1 MPILNDRIVDQ
12 LDELLPEYINEEG
25 QGLKKFLSAYF
36 DFLEKGILIY
46 DSGTELETIGLEDGE
61 GAVIQE
67 TATFSPSPLDKAKF
81 LYEQNNLGQ
90 TQTGSWEIGEYVVG
104 STSGATARIDVIGNT
119 SNKLY
124 IEMFTESQFLVGET
138 IVGQNSGYTAKA
150 NSFEGGALFAA
161 NNLLD
166 YADVD
171 KTTGDFLEYFR
182 KDFMPSIDAKI
193 IADKRLLAKHI
204 NDIYLAKGSMASYDF
219 LFRVLYNEDI
229 EISYPRDNI
238 VKPSDSKWTESTV
251 VHLFSEKNLLDYAKG
266 KIVKKKE
273 GQIVTEIQADTITR
287 VTSGEGDNVYRLV
300 IMEPF
305 IGSLDIGDR
314 VELQSRETP
323 DKFHNAIVRG
333 IVEDLDKDNGNVM
346 FRLESGTGTGFFA
359 SESDNTEGIMLETA
373 TDSIALDV
381 NNLILLEE
389 GTQSDNSLNEVHG
402 KKPIMVRETVNT
414 PQTEAVI
421 GGAMKSEEA
430 SQGALYSI
438 SENVT
443 VNLPQ
448 SELGVGQFAKTLVG
462 NIEDGKVEKV
472 LVDPSQRGT
481 GYEDGDLV
489 VFDNTDSGGTLALGE
504 VTSTS
509 GDILLESGTTFGAF
523 EFVAT
528 SGQTTFSGRDKH
540 NNLLVYDPENVVV
553 RVKRADVTQNIT
565 SQGGN
570 VPFSVFEEVRGSANI
585 GINGSSIVF
594 IGTYAQSNHANY
606 VGNVGTIIEV
616 FADPEETTLILED
629 GLQSTGENKLLFNQS
644 GANPTG
650 SISRVRMLTS
660 GVGYQKLPEAFVGGE
675 VFYEDEGFVDLF
687 TIGETVTS
695 GTTTGRLVDHDKGA
709 NKLIIAKLQGTTD
722 TTTFA
727 VGNTITG
734 QQSGGIGVI
743 KQSNFTRGVGAK
755 LLPYGNDIGTIG
767 QLRVIEE
774 GNHFDKS
781 SGIPDFRHHF
791 IYGRAS
797 GIPVVDTTVTGD
809 FSGATG
815 TVKIVNGDKN
825 LISIEP
831 IQGMFKKNETV
842 TASDGITFQIL
853 EGNPATVGAKNSSIS
868 RVDGNYTS
876 DIGFPSVTS
885 QRIQDSLFYQDFSYV
900 IKVGQSI
907 NNYRSVVQQ
916 LLNPAGT
923 IFFGEVAIVNR
934 VDGSAEGYRTG
945 SNDDGFDGDRITRSF
960 VPTLYIGSKID
971 PAKVVLEE
979 GTVASGEEDVFYAE
993 EQNII
998 FEDSSGV
1005 VVTERFLADDRLRLN
1020 LSTTD
1025 MSPSGA
1031 RDFQIGETVS
1041 QNLFKTQ
1048 SGDIATITGRV
1059 VDRERDEAGDLI
1071 ADPSFIIIDQIRP
1084 DHTAMKQL
1092 TSEGGRA
1099 GVFGLFKETHGDWK
1113 TDQSDTDIE
1122 FIHGLVGES
1131 SGKKAI
1137 INTVVD
1143 ASTKTDQGSGQAFI
1157 VGQDITESDVG
1168 LYDRIIRANVT
1179 AHGHEVVKEL
1189 EIYPHYAHHRIYY
1202 NTLDNALSIGQTIK
1216 NNGVL
1221 GRVMEHDTV
1230 NKFIIVWSGSDAF
1243 GSNIGS
1249 FSTGAVTNEAGNTT
1263 HFTAT
1268 VVEGHHVHESIV
1280 KFDEGHN
1287 SPVVTPPQNQV
1298 VDPENNIGAPGTLD
1312 PNAFFKASEF
1322 YEGANRQQRKNISI
1336 LQTFASSQ
1344 PVSTRNTS
1352 WHNTGKIDTSSTDKE
1367 TGPFLNADTIEVVNQ
1382 HGLRGSANATTI
1394 AYVGGLDWGETIKS
1408 ATGGSIINNLSSN
1421 RERHKVPSDAKIIN
1435 SVANVDEEFII
1446 TEDGSY
1452 LIEELDYGFLMAE
1465 PEPEKYN
1472 SYTTTDGHYYVG
1484 DKWTVDPTEEIT
1496 LENGGRL
1503 ALENFDYGTNTE
1515 KDTEQHERF
1524 VTERSYNLGSYFI
1537 KSEVEDTFIYED
1549 GSRIIQENAIS
1560 FGEPVERL
1568 GPTLGDLAKVG
1579 FSQHLIKEERLR
1591 LESGNPVGTTPTQG
1605 NNFDKGDLILMENG
1619 VPNGHS
1625 DYEGSV
1631 GGRIL
1636 HEAPYEGVKISDIST
1651 LYPKQSIADLQEHKG
1666 RTMILNYPASVQSG
1680 V

>member
-12 LDELLPEYINEEG
+12 IDELLPEYISEEG
-25 QGLKKFLSAYF
+25 QGLKKFLTAYF
-36 DFLEKGILIY
+36 DFLEKGILIFEQ
-46 DSGTELETIGLEDGE
+46 GTVLETIGLEDGE
-61 GAVIQE
+61 GAVLQE

-124 IEMFTESQFLVGET
+124 CEIFTEAQFLPDET
-138 IVGQNSGYTAKA
+138 IVGQNSGYTAKV

-182 KDFMPSIDAKI
+182 RDFMPSIDTKI

-204 NDIYLAKGSMASYDF
+204 NNIYLAKGSMASYDF

-238 VKPSDSKWTESTV
+238 IKPSDSKWTESTV
-251 VHLFSEKNLLDYAKG
+251 VHLFSEKNLLEYARG
-266 KIVKKKE
+266 KIVKKSE
-273 GQIVTEIQADTITR
+273 GKVVTDIQADTITR

-300 IMEPF
+300 IMEPY
-305 IGSLDIGDR
+305 IGSLNIGDK

-323 DKFHNAIVRG
+323 EKFHNATVRG
-333 IVEDLDKDNGNVM
+333 IISDLDKDNGNVM

-359 SESDNTEGIMLETA
+359 SESDDTEGLQLETA
-373 TDSIALDV
+373 TDNVNPDV

-389 GTQSDNSLNEVHG
+389 GTQTDNSINELHG
-402 KKPIMVRETVNT
+402 RTPIMVRETVNT
-414 PQTEAVI
+414 PQSEAVI

-448 SELGVGQFAKTLVG
+448 SELGVGKESLTLVG
-462 NIEDGKVEKV
+462 NIEDAKVEKV
-472 LVDPSQRGT
+472 IVDPSNRGT

-509 GDILLESGTTFGAF
+509 GDILLESGTTFGSF
-523 EFVAT
+523 EFTAS
-528 SGQTTFSGRDKH
+528 SGQTTFSGRDNH
-540 NNLLVYDPENVVV
+540 NNLLVYDPDKVLV
-553 RVKRADVTQNIT
+553 RVKRSDATQNIT

-570 VPFSVFEEVRGSANI
+570 ISFSVFEEVRGSANI

-594 IGTYAQSNHANY
+594 TGDYANSSHAKY
-606 VGNVGTIIEV
+606 VGQAGTLIEV
-616 FADPEETTLILED
+616 FADPEETTLILEE
-629 GLQSTGENKLLFNQS
+629 GLQSTGENKILFDQS

-650 SISRVRMLTS
+650 SIQRVRMITS
-660 GVGYQKLPEAFVGGE
+660 GVGYQKLPLAFVGGE
-675 VFYEDEGFVDLF
+675 VFYSETTTPNF

-709 NKLIIAKLQGTTD
+709 NKLIIAKLQTTTD
-722 TTTFA
+722 TTTFQ
-727 VGNTITG
+727 VGNTVTG
-734 QQSGGIGVI
+734 SVSGATATV
-743 KQSNFTRGVGAK
+743 KQNSFTTGVGAK
-755 LLPYGNDIGTIG
+755 LLPYGSEIGKIG

-781 SGIPDFRHHF
+781 SGIPDFRQHF

-797 GIPVVDTTVTGD
+797 AIPVVDTTITGSV
-809 FSGATG
+809 SGATG
-815 TVKIVNGDKN
+815 TIKIVDNDKN
-825 LISIEP
+825 IVSIEP
-831 IQGMFKKNETV
+831 TQGMIKKGEII
-842 TASDGITFQIL
+842 TASDGKTFQIL
-853 EGNPATVGAKNSSIS
+853 EGNPATVGAKNNSIS
-868 RVDGNYTS
+868 KVDGNYTS
-876 DIGFPSVTS
+876 DVGFPSVTA

-923 IFFGEVAIVNR
+923 IFFGEVAIVGNI
-934 VDGSAEGYRTG
+934 DGSAEAYRTG

-971 PAKVVLEE
+971 PAKVILEE

-998 FEDSSGV
+998 YEDNSGV
-1005 VVTERFLADDRLRLN
+1005 VVTERFLADDKLRLT

-1025 MSPSGA
+1025 MSPAGA
-1031 RDFQIGETVS
+1031 IDFTVGETVS

-1059 VDRERDEAGDLI
+1059 VSVDT
-1071 ADPSFIIIDQIRP
+1071 SNSKIIIDQIRK
-1084 DHTAMKQL
+1084 DHTALKQL

-1099 GVFGLFKETHGDWK
+1099 GVFTLFKETHGDWK

-1122 FIHGLVGES
+1122 FIHGIVGES

-1137 INTVVD
+1137 VTLVED

-1189 EIYPHYAHHRIYY
+1189 EIYPHYAHTRIYY
-1202 NTLDNALSIGQTIK
+1202 NTLDNALSIGQTVK
-1216 NNGVL
+1216 GATSGKL

-1230 NKFIIVWSGSDAF
+1230 NKFIIVWEGSDSF
-1243 GSNIGS
+1243 GANVGS
-1249 FSTGAVTNEAGNTT
+1249 FATEVITNEAGNTT

-1268 VVEGHHVHESIV
+1268 TIEEHHVHENIV
-1280 KFDEGHN
+1280 KVDIGHN
-1287 SPVVTPPQNQV
+1287 SPVSVPSRPSLS
-1298 VDPENNIGAPGTLD
+1298 VDPKRNIAV
-1312 PNAFFKASEF
+1312 EF
-1322 YEGANRQQRKNISI
+1322 YEGANRQQRKNITI
-1336 LQTFASSQ
+1336 LQTFASA
-1344 PVSTRNTS
+1344 NTKS
-1352 WHNTGKIDTSSTDKE
+1352 GRTLTIVPDPKE
-1367 TGPFLNADTIEVVNQ
+1367 DLNQ

-1408 ATGGSIINNLSSN
+1408 ANRDSIINNLATGN
-1421 RERHKVPSDAKIIN
+1421 TNHLVPSDAKRIN
-1435 SVANVDEEFII
+1435 SVANVDEEFIV
-1446 TEDGSY
+1446 TEDGYY
-1452 LIEELDYGFLMAE
+1452 LIEEIDHGFLMAE
-1465 PEPEKYN
+1465 PEPERYN
-1472 SYTTTDGHYYVG
+1472 SITTPDGKYYVG
-1484 DKWTVDPTEEIT
+1484 DKWTVDPTEELT
-1496 LENGGRL
+1496 LEDGGRL
-1503 ALENFDYGTNTE
+1503 ALEEATE
-1515 KDTEQHERF
+1515 IEGHERF
-1524 VTERSYNLGSYFI
+1524 VTERSFNLGSYFT
-1537 KSEVEDTFIYED
+1537 KTEDHDTLVYED
-1549 GSRIIQENAIS
+1549 GSRIIQENAVS

-1568 GPTLGDLAKVG
+1568 GPTLGDLAKIG
-1579 FSQHLIKEERLR
+1579 FSQSLKFEERI
-1591 LESGNPVGTTPTQG
+1591 TQE
-1605 NNFDKGDLILMENG
+1605 DGDNILMEN
-1619 VPNGHS
+1619 
-1625 DYEGSV
+1625 EA
-1631 GGRIL
+1631 GRL
-1636 HEAPYEGVKISDIST
+1636 LVESPYEGVKISDIST

>member
-12 LDELLPEYINEEG
+12 IDELLPEYISEEG
-25 QGLKKFLSAYF
+25 QGLKKFLTAYF
-36 DFLEKGILIY
+36 DFLEKGILIFEQ
-46 DSGTELETIGLEDGE
+46 GTVLETIGLEDGE
-61 GAVIQE
+61 GSVLQE
-67 TATFSPSPLDKAKF
+67 TETFSPSPLDKAKF

-124 IEMFTESQFLVGET
+124 CETFTEAQFLPDET
-138 IVGQNSGYTAKA
+138 IVGQNSGYTAKV

-182 KDFMPSIDAKI
+182 RDFMPSIDTKI

-204 NDIYLAKGSMASYDF
+204 NNIYLAKGSMASYDF

-238 VKPSDSKWTESTV
+238 IKPSDSKWTESTV
-251 VHLFSEKNLLDYAKG
+251 VHLFSEKNLLEYARG
-266 KIVKKKE
+266 KIVKKQE
-273 GQIVTEIQADTITR
+273 GKVVTDIQADTITR

-300 IMEPF
+300 IMEPY
-305 IGSLDIGDR
+305 IGSLNIGDK

-323 DKFHNAIVRG
+323 DKFHNATVRG
-333 IVEDLDKDNGNVM
+333 IVSDLDKDNGNVM

-359 SESDNTEGIMLETA
+359 SESDDTEGIMLETA
-373 TDSIALDV
+373 TDNVNPDV

-389 GTQSDNSLNEVHG
+389 GTQEDNSINELHG
-402 KKPIMVRETVNT
+402 RTPIMVRETVNT

-448 SELGVGQFAKTLVG
+448 SELGVGKESLTLVG
-462 NIEDGKVEKV
+462 NIEDAKVEKV
-472 LVDPSQRGT
+472 IVDPSNRGT

-509 GDILLESGTTFGAF
+509 GDILLESGTTFGSF
-523 EFVAT
+523 EFTAAG
-528 SGQTTFSGRDKH
+528 GQTTFSGRDNH
-540 NNLLVYDPENVVV
+540 NNLLVYDPDKVLV
-553 RVKRADVTQNIT
+553 RVKRSDATQNIT

-570 VPFSVFEEVRGSANI
+570 ISFSVFEEVRGSANI

-594 IGTYAQSNHANY
+594 TGDYANSSHAKY
-606 VGNVGTIIEV
+606 VGQAGTLIEV
-616 FADPEETTLILED
+616 FADPEETTLILEE
-629 GLQSTGENKLLFNQS
+629 GLQSTGENKILFDQS

-650 SISRVRMLTS
+650 SIQRVRMITS
-660 GVGYQKLPEAFVGGE
+660 GVGYQKLPLAFVGGE
-675 VFYEDEGFVDLF
+675 VFYSETTTPNF

-695 GTTTGRLVDHDKGA
+695 GSTTGRLVDHDKGA
-709 NKLIIAKLQGTTD
+709 NKLIIAKLQTTTD
-722 TTTFA
+722 TTTFQ
-727 VGNTITG
+727 VGNTVTG
-734 QQSGGIGVI
+734 SVSGATATV
-743 KQSNFTRGVGAK
+743 KQNSFTTGVGAK
-755 LLPYGNDIGTIG
+755 LLPYGSEIGKIG

-781 SGIPDFRHHF
+781 SGIPDFRQHF

-797 GIPVVDTTVTGD
+797 AIPVVDTTITGSV
-809 FSGATG
+809 SGATG
-815 TVKIVNGDKN
+815 TIKTVDNDKN
-825 LISIEP
+825 IVSIEP
-831 IQGMFKKNETV
+831 TQGMIKKGEII
-842 TASDGITFQIL
+842 TASDGKTFQIL
-853 EGNPATVGAKNSSIS
+853 EGNPATVGAKNNSIS
-868 RVDGNYTS
+868 KVDGNYTS
-876 DIGFPSVTS
+876 DIGFPSVTA

-923 IFFGEVAIVNR
+923 IFFGEVAIVGNI
-934 VDGSAEGYRTG
+934 DGSAEAYRTG

-971 PAKVVLEE
+971 PAKVILEE

-998 FEDSSGV
+998 YEDNSGV
-1005 VVTERFLADDRLRLN
+1005 VVTERFLADDKLRLT

-1025 MSPSGA
+1025 MSPAGSIA
-1031 RDFQIGETVS
+1031 FTVGETVS

-1059 VDRERDEAGDLI
+1059 VSVDSSNSR
-1071 ADPSFIIIDQIRP
+1071 IIIDQIRP
-1084 DHTAMKQL
+1084 DHTALKQL

-1099 GVFGLFKETHGDWK
+1099 GIYGLFMETHGDWK

-1122 FIHGLVGES
+1122 FVHGIVGES

-1137 INTVVD
+1137 VTLVED

-1189 EIYPHYAHHRIYY
+1189 EIYPHYAHTRIYY
-1202 NTLDNALSIGQTIK
+1202 NTLDNALSIGQTVK
-1216 NNGVL
+1216 GATSGKL

-1230 NKFIIVWSGSDAF
+1230 NKFIIVWEGSDSF
-1243 GSNIGS
+1243 GANVGS
-1249 FSTGAVTNEAGNTT
+1249 FTTEVITNEAGNTT

-1268 VVEGHHVHESIV
+1268 TIEEHHVHENIV
-1280 KFDEGHN
+1280 KVDIGHN
-1287 SPVVTPPQNQV
+1287 SPVSVPSRPSLS
-1298 VDPENNIGAPGTLD
+1298 VDPKRNIAV
-1312 PNAFFKASEF
+1312 EF
-1322 YEGANRQQRKNISI
+1322 YEGANRQQRKNITI
-1336 LQTFASSQ
+1336 LQTFASA
-1344 PVSTRNTS
+1344 NTKS
-1352 WHNTGKIDTSSTDKE
+1352 GRTLTIVPDPKE
-1367 TGPFLNADTIEVVNQ
+1367 DLNQ

-1408 ATGGSIINNLSSN
+1408 ANRDSIINNLATGN
-1421 RERHKVPSDAKIIN
+1421 TNHLVPSDAKRIN
-1435 SVANVDEEFII
+1435 SVANVDEEFIV
-1446 TEDGSY
+1446 TEDGYY
-1452 LIEELDYGFLMAE
+1452 LIEEIDHGFLMAE
-1465 PEPEKYN
+1465 PEPERYN
-1472 SYTTTDGHYYVG
+1472 SITTTDGHYYVG
-1484 DKWTVDPTEEIT
+1484 DKWTVDATEELT
-1496 LENGGRL
+1496 LEDGNRL
-1503 ALENFDYGTNTE
+1503 ALEDATDIEG
-1515 KDTEQHERF
+1515 HERF
-1524 VTERSYNLGSYFI
+1524 VTERSYNLGSYFM
-1537 KSEVEDTFIYED
+1537 KSEVQDTLVYED

-1568 GPTLGDLAKVG
+1568 GPTLGDLAKIG
-1579 FSQHLIKEERLR
+1579 FSQSLKFEERI
-1591 LESGNPVGTTPTQG
+1591 TQE
-1605 NNFDKGDLILMENG
+1605 DGDNIIMEN
-1619 VPNGHS
+1619 
-1625 DYEGSV
+1625 EA
-1631 GGRIL
+1631 GRL
-1636 HEAPYEGVKISDIST
+1636 LVESPYEGVKISDIST

>member
-12 LDELLPEYINEEG
+12 IDELLPEYISEEG

-36 DFLEKGILIY
+36 DFLEKGILIFEQ
-46 DSGTELETIGLEDGE
+46 GTDLATIGLEDGE
-61 GAVIQE
+61 GSVLQE

-81 LYEQNNLGQ
+81 LYELNDQGQ

-124 IEMFTESQFLVGET
+124 CEVFTEAQFLPDET
-138 IVGQNSGYTAKA
+138 IVGQNSGYTAKV

-182 KDFMPSIDAKI
+182 KDFMPSIDTKI

-204 NDIYLAKGSMASYDF
+204 NEIYLAKGSMASYDF
-219 LFRVLYNEDI
+219 LFRVLYGEDI
-229 EISYPRDNI
+229 EIAYPRDNI

-251 VHLFSEKNLLDYAKG
+251 LHLFSEKNLLEYAQG
-266 KIVKKKE
+266 KIVRKSE
-273 GQIVTEIQADTITR
+273 GNIITSIQTDLMTR
-287 VTSGEGDNVYRLV
+287 VTSGEGDNVYRVV
-300 IMEPF
+300 IMEPY
-305 IGSLDIGDR
+305 IGTLNIGDK
-314 VELQSRETP
+314 VELQSREDST
-323 DKFHNAIVRG
+323 KFHIATVRG
-333 IVEDLDKDNGNVM
+333 IISDLDEDNSNVM

-359 SESDNTEGIMLETA
+359 SESDDTEGIQLQDA
-373 TDSIALDV
+373 TDNFNPDNPS
-381 NNLILLEE
+381 LILLEE
-389 GTQSDNSLNEVHG
+389 GTQSDNSINEVHG
-402 KKPIMVRETVNT
+402 RTPIMVRETVNT

-421 GGAMKSEEA
+421 GGAMKSEE
-430 SQGALYSI
+430 SSKGALYSI

-448 SELGVGQFAKTLVG
+448 SELGVGQVAKTLVG
-462 NIEDGKVEKV
+462 NIEDAKVEKV
-472 LVDPSQRGT
+472 LVDPSNRGT

-489 VFDNTDSGGTLALGE
+489 VFDNTGSGGTLALGE
-504 VTSTS
+504 VTSVS
-509 GDILLESGTTFGAF
+509 GDILLESGTTFGSF
-523 EFVAT
+523 EFTAS
-528 SGQTTFSGRDKH
+528 SGQTTFSGRDNH
-540 NNLLVYDPENVVV
+540 NNLLVYDPEKITV
-553 RVKRADVTQNIT
+553 RVKRADATQNIT
-565 SQGGN
+565 AQGGN
-570 VPFSVFEEVRGSANI
+570 VSFSVFEEVRGAANV

-594 IGTYAQSNHANY
+594 TGTYANSSHANY
-606 VGNVGTIIEV
+606 VGNAGTVIEV

-629 GLQSTGENKLLFNQS
+629 GLQSTGENKLLFDQS

-650 SISRVRMLTS
+650 AISRVRMLTS
-660 GVGYQKLPEAFVGGE
+660 GVGYTSLPQAFVGGE
-675 VFYEDEGFVDLF
+675 VFYTEKTTPNF

-695 GTTTGRLVDHDKGA
+695 GSTTGRLVDHDKGA
-709 NKLIIAKLQGTTD
+709 SKLIIAKLQTTTD
-722 TTTFA
+722 TTTF
-727 VGNTITG
+727 
-734 QQSGGIGVI
+734 GIGDTVTGSI
-743 KQSNFTRGVGAK
+743 SGATATVKQNSFTTGVGAK
-755 LLPYGNDIGTIG
+755 LLPYGDKIGSVG

-809 FSGATG
+809 VSGATG
-815 TVKIVNGDKN
+815 TIKIVDGDRN
-825 LISIEP
+825 VVSIEP
-831 IQGMFKKNETV
+831 IQGMFRKNESV
-842 TASDGITFQIL
+842 TASDSKTFQIL
-853 EGNPATVGAKNSSIS
+853 EGNPATVGAKNSAIS
-868 RVDGNYTS
+868 KVDGNYSS
-876 DIGFPSVTS
+876 DVGFPSVTA

-923 IFFGEVAIVNR
+923 IFFGEVAIVGNI
-934 VDGSAEGYRTG
+934 DGSAEAYRTG

-971 PAKVVLEE
+971 PAKVILEE

-998 FEDSSGV
+998 YEDNSGV

-1031 RDFQIGETVS
+1031 RDFTIGETVT
-1041 QNLFKTQ
+1041 QNLFKTA
-1048 SGDIATITGRV
+1048 SGDIGTIQGRV
-1059 VDRERDEAGDLI
+1059 VDRERNEGGDLI

-1113 TDQSDTDIE
+1113 TDQSDTGIE

-1137 INTVVD
+1137 INTVID

-1157 VGQDITESDVG
+1157 VGQTITESDVG

-1179 AHGHEVVKEL
+1179 AHGHEVVKEV
-1189 EIYPHYAHHRIYY
+1189 EILPHYAHTKIFFDSLDSTDRILPGEVIK
-1202 NTLDNALSIGQTIK
+1202 NLAGKKGVVTEEGFSTLDSATQDLF
-1216 NNGVL
+1216 
-1221 GRVMEHDTV
+1221 
-1230 NKFIIVWSGSDAF
+1230 KFIIVSETPDTF
-1243 GSNIGS
+1243 GSNLGS
-1249 FSTGAVTNEAGNTT
+1249 FTT
-1263 HFTAT
+1263 EDIFANDDGRILFTAT
-1268 VVEGHHVHESIV
+1268 KVEEHHPLQPNVQSGQSPIIRIAEVSHNEQDM
-1280 KFDEGHN
+1280 KFAYDHLNKMTVQRHMYAAEK
-1287 SPVVTPPQNQV
+1287 
-1298 VDPENNIGAPGTLD
+1298 D
-1312 PNAFFKASEF
+1312 PNAALHLTSEF
-1322 YEGANRQQRKNISI
+1322 YGSTGQNEGTSETRQRRKNITM
-1336 LQTFASSQ
+1336 LQTFASS
-1344 PVSTRNTS
+1344 NTKS
-1352 WHNTGKIDTSSTDKE
+1352 GRTLTVVPDSKE
-1367 TGPFLNADTIEVVNQ
+1367 DLNQ
-1382 HGLRGSANATTI
+1382 QGLRGSANATTI

-1408 ATGGSIINNLSSN
+1408 ATSDSIINNLSTGN
-1421 RERHKVPSDAKIIN
+1421 TNHLVPSDAKRIN

-1452 LIEELDYGFLMAE
+1452 LVEEPDHGFLMAE
-1465 PEPEKYN
+1465 PEPERYN
-1472 SYTTTDGHYYVG
+1472 SITTTDGHYYVG
-1484 DKWTVDPTEEIT
+1484 DLWTVDPTEELT
-1496 LENGGRL
+1496 LEDGSRL
-1503 ALENFDYGTNTE
+1503 ALEDATDLE
-1515 KDTEQHERF
+1515 KRERF
-1524 VTERSYNLGSYFI
+1524 VTERSFNLGSYFM
-1537 KSEVEDTFIYED
+1537 KSEVQDTLVYED

-1568 GPTLGDLAKVG
+1568 GPTLGDLARIG
-1579 FSQHLIKEERLR
+1579 FSQTLKFEERI
-1591 LESGNPVGTTPTQG
+1591 TQE
-1605 NNFDKGDLILMENG
+1605 DGDNILME
-1619 VPNGHS
+1619 S
-1625 DYEGSV
+1625 EA
-1631 GGRIL
+1631 GRL
-1636 HEAPYEGVKISDIST
+1636 LVEAPYEGVKISDIST
-1651 LYPKQSIADLQEHKG
+1651 LYPKESISDLQEHKG

>member
-12 LDELLPEYINEEG
+12 IDELLPEYISEEG
-25 QGLKKFLSAYF
+25 QGLKKFLTAYF
-36 DFLEKGILIY
+36 DFLEKGILIFEQ
-46 DSGTELETIGLEDGE
+46 GTVLETIGLEDGE
-61 GAVIQE
+61 GSVLQE
-67 TATFSPSPLDKAKF
+67 TETFSPSPLDKAKF

-124 IEMFTESQFLVGET
+124 CETFTEAQFLPDET
-138 IVGQNSGYTAKA
+138 IVGQNSGYTAKV

-182 KDFMPSIDAKI
+182 RDFMPSIDTKI

-204 NDIYLAKGSMASYDF
+204 NNIYLAKGSMASYDF

-238 VKPSDSKWTESTV
+238 IKPSDSKWTESTV
-251 VHLFSEKNLLDYAKG
+251 VHLFSEKNLLEYAKG

-300 IMEPF
+300 IMEPY
-305 IGSLDIGDR
+305 IGSLNIGDK

-323 DKFHNAIVRG
+323 DKFHNATVRG
-333 IVEDLDKDNGNVM
+333 IVSDLDKDNGNVM

-359 SESDNTEGIMLETA
+359 SESDDTEGIMLETA
-373 TDSIALDV
+373 TDNVNPDV

-389 GTQSDNSLNEVHG
+389 GTQEDNSINELHG
-402 KKPIMVRETVNT
+402 RTPIMVRETVNT

-448 SELGVGQFAKTLVG
+448 SELGVGKESLTLVG
-462 NIEDGKVEKV
+462 NIEDAKVEKV
-472 LVDPSQRGT
+472 IVDPSNRGT

-509 GDILLESGTTFGAF
+509 GDILLESGTTFGSF
-523 EFVAT
+523 EFTAAG
-528 SGQTTFSGRDKH
+528 GQTTFSGRDNH
-540 NNLLVYDPENVVV
+540 NNLLVYDPDKVLV
-553 RVKRADVTQNIT
+553 RVKRSDATQNIT

-570 VPFSVFEEVRGSANI
+570 ISFSVFEEVRGSANI

-594 IGTYAQSNHANY
+594 TGDYANSSHAKY
-606 VGNVGTIIEV
+606 VGQAGTLIEV
-616 FADPEETTLILED
+616 FADPEETTLILEE
-629 GLQSTGENKLLFNQS
+629 GLQSTGENKILFDQS

-650 SISRVRMLTS
+650 SIQRVRMITS
-660 GVGYQKLPEAFVGGE
+660 GVGYQKLPLAFVGGE
-675 VFYEDEGFVDLF
+675 VFYSETTTPNF

-695 GTTTGRLVDHDKGA
+695 GSTTGRLVDHDKGA
-709 NKLIIAKLQGTTD
+709 NKLIIAKLQTTTD
-722 TTTFA
+722 TTTFQ
-727 VGNTITG
+727 VGNTVTG
-734 QQSGGIGVI
+734 SVSGATATV
-743 KQSNFTRGVGAK
+743 KQNSFTTGVGAK
-755 LLPYGNDIGTIG
+755 LLPYGSEIGKIG

-781 SGIPDFRHHF
+781 SGIPDFRQHF

-797 GIPVVDTTVTGD
+797 AIPVVDTTITGSV
-809 FSGATG
+809 SGATG
-815 TVKIVNGDKN
+815 TIKTVDNDKN
-825 LISIEP
+825 IVSIEP
-831 IQGMFKKNETV
+831 TQGMIKKGEII
-842 TASDGITFQIL
+842 TASDGKTFQIL
-853 EGNPATVGAKNSSIS
+853 EGNPATVGAKNNSIS
-868 RVDGNYTS
+868 KVDGNYTS
-876 DIGFPSVTS
+876 DIGFPSVTA

-923 IFFGEVAIVNR
+923 IFFGEVAIVGNI
-934 VDGSAEGYRTG
+934 DGSAEAYRTG

-971 PAKVVLEE
+971 PAKVILEE

-998 FEDSSGV
+998 YEDNSGV
-1005 VVTERFLADDRLRLN
+1005 VVTERFLADDKLRLT

-1025 MSPSGA
+1025 MSPAGSIA
-1031 RDFQIGETVS
+1031 FTVGETVS

-1059 VDRERDEAGDLI
+1059 VSVDSSNSR
-1071 ADPSFIIIDQIRP
+1071 IIIDQIRP
-1084 DHTAMKQL
+1084 DHTALKQL

-1099 GVFGLFKETHGDWK
+1099 GIYGLFMETHGDWK

-1122 FIHGLVGES
+1122 FVHGIVGES

-1137 INTVVD
+1137 VTLVED

-1189 EIYPHYAHHRIYY
+1189 EIYPHYAHTRIYY
-1202 NTLDNALSIGQTIK
+1202 NTLDNALSIGQTVK
-1216 NNGVL
+1216 GATSGKL

-1230 NKFIIVWSGSDAF
+1230 NKFIIVWEGSDSF
-1243 GSNIGS
+1243 GANVGS
-1249 FSTGAVTNEAGNTT
+1249 FTTEVITNEAGNTT

-1268 VVEGHHVHESIV
+1268 TIEEHHVHENIV
-1280 KFDEGHN
+1280 KVDIGHN
-1287 SPVVTPPQNQV
+1287 SPVSVPSRPSLS
-1298 VDPENNIGAPGTLD
+1298 VDPKRNIAV
-1312 PNAFFKASEF
+1312 EF
-1322 YEGANRQQRKNISI
+1322 YEGANRQQRKNITI
-1336 LQTFASSQ
+1336 LQTFASA
-1344 PVSTRNTS
+1344 NTKS
-1352 WHNTGKIDTSSTDKE
+1352 GRTLTIVPDPKE
-1367 TGPFLNADTIEVVNQ
+1367 DLNQ

-1408 ATGGSIINNLSSN
+1408 ANRDSIINNLATGN
-1421 RERHKVPSDAKIIN
+1421 TNHLVPSDAKRIN
-1435 SVANVDEEFII
+1435 SVANVDEEFIV
-1446 TEDGSY
+1446 TEDGYY
-1452 LIEELDYGFLMAE
+1452 LIEEIDHGFLMAE
-1465 PEPEKYN
+1465 PEPERYN
-1472 SYTTTDGHYYVG
+1472 SITTTDGHYYVG
-1484 DKWTVDPTEEIT
+1484 DKWTVDATEELT
-1496 LENGGRL
+1496 LEDGNRL
-1503 ALENFDYGTNTE
+1503 ALEDATDIEG
-1515 KDTEQHERF
+1515 HERF
-1524 VTERSYNLGSYFI
+1524 VTERSYNLGSYFM
-1537 KSEVEDTFIYED
+1537 KSEVQDTLVYED
-1549 GSRIIQENAIS
+1549 GSRIIQENAVS

-1568 GPTLGDLAKVG
+1568 GPTLGDLAKIG
-1579 FSQHLIKEERLR
+1579 FSQTLKFEERI
-1591 LESGNPVGTTPTQG
+1591 TQE
-1605 NNFDKGDLILMENG
+1605 DGDNILME
-1619 VPNGHS
+1619 S
-1625 DYEGSV
+1625 EA
-1631 GGRIL
+1631 GRL
-1636 HEAPYEGVKISDIST
+1636 LVEAPYEGVKISDIST

>member
-12 LDELLPEYINEEG
+12 IDELLPEYISEEG
-25 QGLKKFLSAYF
+25 QGLKKFLTAYF
-36 DFLEKGILIY
+36 DFLEKGILIFEQ
-46 DSGTELETIGLEDGE
+46 GTVLETIGLEDGE
-61 GAVIQE
+61 GSVLQE

-124 IEMFTESQFLVGET
+124 CEVFTEAQFLPDET
-138 IVGQNSGYTAKA
+138 IVGQNSGYTAKV

-182 KDFMPSIDAKI
+182 RDFMPSIDTKI

-204 NDIYLAKGSMASYDF
+204 NNIYLAKGSMASYDF

-238 VKPSDSKWTESTV
+238 IKPSDSKWTESTV
-251 VHLFSEKNLLDYAKG
+251 VHLFSEKNLLEYARG
-266 KIVKKKE
+266 KIVKKQE
-273 GQIVTEIQADTITR
+273 GKVVTNIQADTITR

-300 IMEPF
+300 IMEPY
-305 IGSLDIGDR
+305 IGSLNIGDK

-323 DKFHNAIVRG
+323 EKFHNATVRG
-333 IVEDLDKDNGNVM
+333 IISDLDKDNGNVM

-359 SESDNTEGIMLETA
+359 SESDDTEGIQLETA
-373 TDSIALDV
+373 TDNVNPDV

-389 GTQSDNSLNEVHG
+389 GTQTDNSINELHG
-402 KKPIMVRETVNT
+402 RTPIMVRETVNT

-448 SELGVGQFAKTLVG
+448 SELGVGKESLTLVG
-462 NIEDGKVEKV
+462 NIEDAKVEKV
-472 LVDPSQRGT
+472 IVDPSNRGT

-509 GDILLESGTTFGAF
+509 GDILLESGTTFGSF
-523 EFVAT
+523 EFTAAG
-528 SGQTTFSGRDKH
+528 GQTTFSGRDNH
-540 NNLLVYDPENVVV
+540 NNLLVYDPDKVLV
-553 RVKRADVTQNIT
+553 RVKRSDATQNIT

-570 VPFSVFEEVRGSANI
+570 ISFSVFEEVRGSANI

-594 IGTYAQSNHANY
+594 TGDYANSSHAKY
-606 VGNVGTIIEV
+606 VGQAGTLIEV
-616 FADPEETTLILED
+616 FADPEETTLILEE
-629 GLQSTGENKLLFNQS
+629 GLQSTGENKILFDQS

-650 SISRVRMLTS
+650 SIQRVRMITS
-660 GVGYQKLPEAFVGGE
+660 GVGYQKLPLAFVGGE
-675 VFYEDEGFVDLF
+675 VFYSETTTPNF

-695 GTTTGRLVDHDKGA
+695 GSTTGRLVDHDKGA
-709 NKLIIAKLQGTTD
+709 NKLIIAKLQTTTD
-722 TTTFA
+722 TTTFQ
-727 VGNTITG
+727 VGNTVTG
-734 QQSGGIGVI
+734 SVSGATATV
-743 KQSNFTRGVGAK
+743 KQNSFTTGVGAK
-755 LLPYGNDIGTIG
+755 LLPYGSEIGKIG

-781 SGIPDFRHHF
+781 SGIPDFRQHF

-797 GIPVVDTTVTGD
+797 AIPVVDTTITGSV
-809 FSGATG
+809 SGATG
-815 TVKIVNGDKN
+815 TIKIVDNDKN
-825 LISIEP
+825 IVSIEP
-831 IQGMFKKNETV
+831 TQGMIKKGEII
-842 TASDGITFQIL
+842 TASDGKTFQIL
-853 EGNPATVGAKNSSIS
+853 EGNPATVGAKNNSIS
-868 RVDGNYTS
+868 KVDGNYTS
-876 DIGFPSVTS
+876 DVGFPSVTA

-923 IFFGEVAIVNR
+923 IFFGEVAIVGNI
-934 VDGSAEGYRTG
+934 DGSAEAYRTG

-971 PAKVVLEE
+971 PAKVILEE

-998 FEDSSGV
+998 YEDNSGV
-1005 VVTERFLADDRLRLN
+1005 VVTERFLADDKLRLT

-1025 MSPSGA
+1025 MSPAGSIA
-1031 RDFQIGETVS
+1031 FTVGETVS

-1059 VDRERDEAGDLI
+1059 VSVDSSNSRI
-1071 ADPSFIIIDQIRP
+1071 TIDQIRP
-1084 DHTAMKQL
+1084 DHTALKQL

-1099 GVFGLFKETHGDWK
+1099 GIYGLFMETHGDWK

-1122 FIHGLVGES
+1122 FVHGIVGES

-1137 INTVVD
+1137 VTLVED

-1189 EIYPHYAHHRIYY
+1189 EIYPHYAHTRIYY
-1202 NTLDNALSIGQTIK
+1202 NTLDNALSIGQTVK
-1216 NNGVL
+1216 GATSGKL

-1230 NKFIIVWSGSDAF
+1230 NKFIIVWEGSDSF
-1243 GSNIGS
+1243 GANVGS
-1249 FSTGAVTNEAGNTT
+1249 FTTEVITNEAGNTN

-1268 VVEGHHVHESIV
+1268 TIEEHHVHENIV
-1280 KFDEGHN
+1280 KVDIGHN
-1287 SPVVTPPQNQV
+1287 SPVSVPSRPSLS
-1298 VDPENNIGAPGTLD
+1298 VDPKRNIAV
-1312 PNAFFKASEF
+1312 EF
-1322 YEGANRQQRKNISI
+1322 YEGANRQQRKNITI
-1336 LQTFASSQ
+1336 LQTFASA
-1344 PVSTRNTS
+1344 NTKS
-1352 WHNTGKIDTSSTDKE
+1352 GRTLTIVPDPKE
-1367 TGPFLNADTIEVVNQ
+1367 DLNQ

-1408 ATGGSIINNLSSN
+1408 ANRDSIINNLATGN
-1421 RERHKVPSDAKIIN
+1421 TNHLVPSDAKRIN

-1452 LIEELDYGFLMAE
+1452 LIEEIDHGFLMAE
-1465 PEPEKYN
+1465 PEPERYN
-1472 SYTTTDGHYYVG
+1472 SITTPDGKYYVG
-1484 DKWTVDPTEEIT
+1484 DKWTVDPTEELT
-1496 LENGGRL
+1496 LEDGGRL
-1503 ALENFDYGTNTE
+1503 ALEEATE
-1515 KDTEQHERF
+1515 IEGHERF
-1524 VTERSYNLGSYFI
+1524 VTERSFNLGSYFT
-1537 KSEVEDTFIYED
+1537 KTEDHDTLVYED
-1549 GSRIIQENAIS
+1549 GSRIIQENAVS

-1568 GPTLGDLAKVG
+1568 GPTLGDLAKIG
-1579 FSQHLIKEERLR
+1579 FSQSLKFEERI
-1591 LESGNPVGTTPTQG
+1591 TQE
-1605 NNFDKGDLILMENG
+1605 DGDNILMEN
-1619 VPNGHS
+1619 
-1625 DYEGSV
+1625 EA
-1631 GGRIL
+1631 GRL
-1636 HEAPYEGVKISDIST
+1636 LVESPYEGVKISDIST

>member
-12 LDELLPEYINEEG
+12 IDELLPEYISEEG
-25 QGLKKFLSAYF
+25 QGLKSFLSAYF

-46 DSGTELETIGLEDGE
+46 EQGTDLETIGLEDGE
-61 GAVIQE
+61 GAVLQE

-90 TQTGSWEIGEYVVG
+90 VQTGSWEIGEYVVG

-124 IEMFTESQFLVGET
+124 IEMFTESQFLIGET
-138 IVGQNSGYTAKA
+138 IVGQNSGFTAKT

-182 KDFMPSIDAKI
+182 KDFMPSIDTKI

-204 NDIYLAKGSMASYDF
+204 NNIYLAKGSMASYDF

-251 VHLFSEKNLLDYAKG
+251 LHLFSEKNLLEYAKG
-266 KIVKKKE
+266 KIVKRAE
-273 GQIVTEIQADTITR
+273 GRIVTNIQADTITR
-287 VTSGEGDNVYRLV
+287 VTSGEGDNVYRVV
-300 IMEPF
+300 IMEPYV
-305 IGSLDIGDR
+305 GSLNIGDKI
-314 VELQSRETP
+314 ELQSRETEL
-323 DKFHNAIVRG
+323 KFHNAVVRG
-333 IVEDLDKDNGNVM
+333 IVSDLDEENSNVQI
-346 FRLESGTGTGFFA
+346 RLESGTGTGFFS
-359 SESDNTEGIMLETA
+359 SESDDTEAFQLEDA
-373 TDSIALDV
+373 TDNVNPDI

-389 GTQSDNSLNEVHG
+389 GTQSDNSINEVHG
-402 KKPIMVRETVNT
+402 RTPIMVRETVNT
-414 PQTEAVI
+414 PQSEAVI
-421 GGAMKSEEA
+421 GGSMKSEEN
-430 SQGALYSI
+430 SKGALYSI

-448 SELGVGQFAKTLVG
+448 SELGIGQAAKTLVG
-462 NIEDGKVEKV
+462 NIEDAKVEKV
-472 LVDPSQRGT
+472 LVDPSNRGT

-489 VFDNTDSGGTLALGE
+489 VFDNTGSGGTLSLGE
-504 VTSTS
+504 VTSIS
-509 GDILLESGTTFGAF
+509 GDILLESGTTFGSF
-523 EFVAT
+523 EFTA
-528 SGQTTFSGRDKH
+528 SGGQTTFSGKDNH
-540 NNLLVYDPENVVV
+540 NNLLVYDAEKVMV
-553 RVKRADVTQNIT
+553 RVKRSDATQNIT
-565 SQGGN
+565 AQGGN
-570 VPFSVFEEVRGSANI
+570 VSFSVFEEVRGAANI
-585 GINGSSIVF
+585 GLNGNSVVF
-594 IGTYAQSNHANY
+594 TGTYAQSGHANY
-606 VGNVGTIIEV
+606 VGNAGTVIEV
-616 FADPEETTLILED
+616 FAEPEETTLILED
-629 GLQSTGENKLLFNQS
+629 GLQSTGENKILFDQS

-650 SISRVRMLTS
+650 AIARVRMLTS
-660 GVGYQKLPEAFVGGE
+660 GVGYTSLPQAFVGGE
-675 VFYEDEGFVDLF
+675 VFYTEETTPNF

-709 NKLIIAKLQGTTD
+709 NKLVIAKLQTTTD
-722 TTTFA
+722 TTTF
-727 VGNTITG
+727 
-734 QQSGGIGVI
+734 GIGDTVTGAASGATATV
-743 KQSNFTRGVGAK
+743 KQNSFTTGVGAK
-755 LLPYGNDIGTIG
+755 LLPYGNEIGAVG

-781 SGIPDFRHHF
+781 SGIPFFRHHF

-797 GIPVVDTTVTGD
+797 AIPVVDTTVTGAA
-809 FSGATG
+809 SGATG
-815 TVKIVNGDKN
+815 TIKIVDNDKN
-825 LISIEP
+825 IVSIDP
-831 IQGMFKKNETV
+831 IQGMFRKGEDL
-842 TASDGITFQIL
+842 TASDGKTFQIL
-853 EGNPATVGAKNSSIS
+853 EGNPATVGAKNSAIS
-868 RVDGNYTS
+868 KVDGNYTS
-876 DIGFPSVTS
+876 DVGFPSVTA

-923 IFFGEVAIVNR
+923 IFFGEVAIIGNI
-934 VDGSAEGYRTG
+934 DGSAEAYRTG

-971 PAKVVLEE
+971 PAKVILEE

-998 FEDSSGV
+998 YEDNSGV
-1005 VVTERFLADDRLRLN
+1005 VVTERFLADDRLNLT

-1025 MSPSGA
+1025 MAPAGSTA
-1031 RDFQIGETVS
+1031 FTVGETVS

-1048 SGDIATITGRV
+1048 SGDIGTITGRV
-1059 VDRERDEAGDLI
+1059 VAVDGTTLT
-1071 ADPSFIIIDQIRP
+1071 IDQIRP

-1099 GVFGLFKETHGDWK
+1099 GIYGLFKETHGDWK

-1122 FIHGLVGES
+1122 FVHGIVGEL
-1131 SGKKAI
+1131 SGRKAI
-1137 INTVVD
+1137 VNTVVD
-1143 ASTKTDQGSGQAFI
+1143 ASVKTDQGSGQAFI
-1157 VGQDITESDVG
+1157 IGQDITESDVG

-1179 AHGHEVVKEL
+1179 AHGHEVVKEI

-1268 VVEGHHVHESIV
+1268 VVEGHHVHEMIV
-1280 KFDEGHN
+1280 DFSVGHN
-1287 SPVVTPPQNQV
+1287 SPVSVPSRPSIS
-1298 VDPENNIGAPGTLD
+1298 VDPNRNNAV
-1312 PNAFFKASEF
+1312 EF
-1322 YEGANRQQRKNISI
+1322 YEGANRQQRKNITM
-1336 LQTFASSQ
+1336 LQTFASA
-1344 PVSTRNTS
+1344 NTKS
-1352 WHNTGKIDTSSTDKE
+1352 GRTLTIVPDPKE
-1367 TGPFLNADTIEVVNQ
+1367 DLNQ

-1408 ATGGSIINNLSSN
+1408 ANRDSIINNLATGNSN
-1421 RERHKVPSDAKIIN
+1421 HLVPSDAKRVN
-1435 SVANVDEEFII
+1435 SVANVDEEFIV
-1446 TEDGSY
+1446 TEDGYY
-1452 LIEELDYGFLMAE
+1452 LTEELDHGFLMAE
-1465 PEPEKYN
+1465 PEPERYN
-1472 SYTTTDGHYYVG
+1472 SITTPDGKYYVG
-1484 DKWTVDPTEEIT
+1484 DLWSVDPTEELT
-1496 LENGGRL
+1496 LEDGGRL
-1503 ALENFDYGTNTE
+1503 ALEDATDIE
-1515 KDTEQHERF
+1515 KRERF
-1524 VTERSYNLGSYFI
+1524 VTERSFNLGSYFTMT
-1537 KSEVEDTFIYED
+1537 EDQDTMVYED

-1568 GPTLGDLAKVG
+1568 GPTLGDLAKIG
-1579 FSQHLIKEERLR
+1579 FSQTLKFEERI
-1591 LESGNPVGTTPTQG
+1591 TQE
-1605 NNFDKGDLILMENG
+1605 DGDNILME
-1619 VPNGHS
+1619 S
-1625 DYEGSV
+1625 EA
-1631 GGRIL
+1631 GRL
-1636 HEAPYEGVKISDIST
+1636 LVEAPYEGVKISDIST
-1651 LYPKQSIADLQEHKG
+1651 LYPNESVSELQEHVG
-1666 RTMILNYPASVQSG
+1666 RKMILNYPASVQSG

>member
-12 LDELLPEYINEEG
+12 IDELLPEYINEEG
-25 QGLKKFLSAYF
+25 QGLKKFLTAYF
-36 DFLEKGILIY
+36 DFLEKGILIFEQ
-46 DSGTELETIGLEDGE
+46 GTVLETIGLEDGE
-61 GAVIQE
+61 GAVLQE

-124 IEMFTESQFLVGET
+124 CEVFTEAQFLPDET
-138 IVGQNSGYTAKA
+138 IVGQNSGYTAKV

-182 KDFMPSIDAKI
+182 RDFMPSIDTKI

-204 NDIYLAKGSMASYDF
+204 NNIYLAKGSMASYDF

-238 VKPSDSKWTESTV
+238 IKPSDSKWTESTV
-251 VHLFSEKNLLDYAKG
+251 VHLFSEKNLLEYARG
-266 KIVKKKE
+266 KIVKKQE
-273 GQIVTEIQADTITR
+273 GKVVTNIQADTITR

-300 IMEPF
+300 IMEPY
-305 IGSLDIGDR
+305 IGSLNIGDK

-323 DKFHNAIVRG
+323 EKFHNATVRG
-333 IVEDLDKDNGNVM
+333 IVSDLDKDNGNVM

-359 SESDNTEGIMLETA
+359 SESDDTEGIQLETG
-373 TDSIALDV
+373 TDNVNPDV

-389 GTQSDNSLNEVHG
+389 GTQTDNSINELHG
-402 KKPIMVRETVNT
+402 RTPIMVRETVNT
-414 PQTEAVI
+414 PQSEAVI

-448 SELGVGQFAKTLVG
+448 SELGVGKESLTLVG
-462 NIEDGKVEKV
+462 NIEDAKVEKV
-472 LVDPSQRGT
+472 IVDPSNRGT

-509 GDILLESGTTFGAF
+509 GDILLESGTTFGSF
-523 EFVAT
+523 EFTAAG
-528 SGQTTFSGRDKH
+528 GQTTFSGRDNH
-540 NNLLVYDPENVVV
+540 NNLLVYDPDKVLV
-553 RVKRADVTQNIT
+553 RVKRSDATQNIT

-570 VPFSVFEEVRGSANI
+570 ISFSVFEEVRGSANI

-594 IGTYAQSNHANY
+594 TGDYANSSHAKY
-606 VGNVGTIIEV
+606 VGQAGTLIEV
-616 FADPEETTLILED
+616 FADPEETTLILEE
-629 GLQSTGENKLLFNQS
+629 GLQSTGENKILFDQS

-650 SISRVRMLTS
+650 SIQRVRMITS
-660 GVGYQKLPEAFVGGE
+660 GVGYQKLPLAFVGGE
-675 VFYEDEGFVDLF
+675 VFYSETTTPNF

-695 GTTTGRLVDHDKGA
+695 GSTTGRLVDHDKGA
-709 NKLIIAKLQGTTD
+709 NKLIIAKLQTTTD
-722 TTTFA
+722 TTTFQ
-727 VGNTITG
+727 VGNTVTG
-734 QQSGGIGVI
+734 SVSGATATV
-743 KQSNFTRGVGAK
+743 KQNSFTTGVGAK
-755 LLPYGNDIGTIG
+755 LLPYGSEIGKIG

-781 SGIPDFRHHF
+781 SGIPGFRQHF

-797 GIPVVDTTVTGD
+797 AIPVVDTTITGSV
-809 FSGATG
+809 SGATG
-815 TVKIVNGDKN
+815 TIKIVDNDKN
-825 LISIEP
+825 IVSIEP
-831 IQGMFKKNETV
+831 TQGMIKKGEII
-842 TASDGITFQIL
+842 TASDGKTFQIL
-853 EGNPATVGAKNSSIS
+853 EGNPATVGAKNNSIS
-868 RVDGNYTS
+868 KVDGNYTS
-876 DIGFPSVTS
+876 DVGFPSVTA

-923 IFFGEVAIVNR
+923 IFFGEVAIVGNI
-934 VDGSAEGYRTG
+934 DGSAEAYRTG

-971 PAKVVLEE
+971 PAKVILEE

-998 FEDSSGV
+998 YEDNSGV
-1005 VVTERFLADDRLRLN
+1005 VVTERFLADDKLRLT

-1025 MSPSGA
+1025 MSPAGSIA
-1031 RDFQIGETVS
+1031 FTVGETVS

-1059 VDRERDEAGDLI
+1059 VSVDSSNSRI
-1071 ADPSFIIIDQIRP
+1071 TIDQIRP
-1084 DHTAMKQL
+1084 DHTALKQL

-1099 GVFGLFKETHGDWK
+1099 GIYGLFMETHGDWK

-1122 FIHGLVGES
+1122 FVHGIVGES

-1137 INTVVD
+1137 VTLVED

-1189 EIYPHYAHHRIYY
+1189 EIYPHYAHTRIYY
-1202 NTLDNALSIGQTIK
+1202 NTLDNALSIGQTVK
-1216 NNGVL
+1216 GATSGKL

-1230 NKFIIVWSGSDAF
+1230 NKFIIVWEGSDSF
-1243 GSNIGS
+1243 GANVGS
-1249 FSTGAVTNEAGNTT
+1249 FTTEVITNEAGNTN

-1268 VVEGHHVHESIV
+1268 TIEEHHVHENIV
-1280 KFDEGHN
+1280 KVDIGHN
-1287 SPVVTPPQNQV
+1287 SPVSVPSRPSLS
-1298 VDPENNIGAPGTLD
+1298 VDPKRNIAV
-1312 PNAFFKASEF
+1312 EF
-1322 YEGANRQQRKNISI
+1322 YEGANRQQRKNITI
-1336 LQTFASSQ
+1336 LQTFASA
-1344 PVSTRNTS
+1344 NTKS
-1352 WHNTGKIDTSSTDKE
+1352 GRTLTIVPDPKE
-1367 TGPFLNADTIEVVNQ
+1367 DLNQ

-1408 ATGGSIINNLSSN
+1408 ANRDSIINNLATGN
-1421 RERHKVPSDAKIIN
+1421 TNHLVPSDAKRIN

-1452 LIEELDYGFLMAE
+1452 LIEEIDHGFLMAE

-1484 DKWTVDPTEEIT
+1484 DKWTVDPTEELT
-1496 LENGGRL
+1496 LEDGGRL
-1503 ALENFDYGTNTE
+1503 ALEEATE
-1515 KDTEQHERF
+1515 IEGHERF
-1524 VTERSYNLGSYFI
+1524 VTERSFNLGSYFT
-1537 KSEVEDTFIYED
+1537 KTEDHDTLIYED
-1549 GSRIIQENAIS
+1549 GSRIIQENAVS

-1568 GPTLGDLAKVG
+1568 GPTLGDLAKIG
-1579 FSQHLIKEERLR
+1579 FSQSLKFEERI
-1591 LESGNPVGTTPTQG
+1591 TQE
-1605 NNFDKGDLILMENG
+1605 DGDNILMEN
-1619 VPNGHS
+1619 
-1625 DYEGSV
+1625 EA
-1631 GGRIL
+1631 GRL
-1636 HEAPYEGVKISDIST
+1636 LVESPYEGVKISDIST